1 MESTSNALITSRDEN
16 FREDFIQGLKCHETI
31 EALQSARTNKDGS
44 AKLFLSCVGVF
55 FLK

>member
-16 FREDFIQGLKCHETI
+16 FRKDFIQGLKCQEI
-31 EALQSARTNKDGS
+31 NEALQSARTNKDGS
-44 AKLFLSCVGVF
+44 AKLFLSYVGVF